1 MMMLRNPL
9 HPPRGQAPYRP
20 ANEPSGAAGQ
30 DDRGDLDEIGEDQ
43 NIIEQMLLDLLEVR
57 HHVLPN

>member
-1 MMMLRNPL
+1 MLRNSL
-9 HPPRGQAPYRP
+9 HPPRGPAPYRS

-30 DDRGDLDEIGEDQ
+30 DDRGDLDEIGEDE
-43 NIIEQMLLDLLEVR
+43 NIIEQMLLELLEVR